1 VENLKYFQLLEKNTR
16 SQRSGVG
23 FLGRIVVGLTVLS
36 LNCLAWSDQSLQ
48 RPVMKSKMAS
58 HILLT
63 DSVHSG
69 ERYIAPGLYGNIISS
84 ADGINWTQSNSPTQ
98 ALLTT
103 IFFIDDKE
111 GWVGGHDTLILHTV
125 DGGENW
131 EIQYEDPITGGD
143 IPKPVLDIVFK
154 DKNHGYAIGAYGLI
168 LITSDG
174 GKNWDMI
181 ETSSGLYDLLESK
194 EMEPEPN
201 FNSMILYQDKLL
213 IAGELGTILI
223 FDETAEGDA
232 RWQIIDSPYTGSFFG
247 IKELSTGELFIYGLR
262 GNLYRSSDGA
272 KSWDKIETGTIANIF
287 DCFETADGMLVFTGA
302 SGTVLRMDKTAMAA
316 EKMPYPHFDS
326 LMSIQTIRDGE
337 LLLFGS
343 AGVKTISIQ

>member
-1 VENLKYFQLLEKNTR
+1 MEKDIG
-16 SQRSGVG
+16 SQRPDFN
-23 FLGRIVVGLTVLS
+23 FLARMFVGLTLLS
-36 LNCLAWSDQSLQ
+36 LSCFTWSEQSLQ
-48 RPVMKSKMAS
+48 RPVMQSKMIS

-69 ERYIAPGLYGNIISS
+69 ERFLAPGLYGNIIYSK
-84 ADGINWTQSNSPTQ
+84 DGIDWQQANSPTQ
-98 ALLTT
+98 SLLTT

-111 GWVGGHDTLILHTV
+111 GWVGGHDTLILHTT
-125 DGGENW
+125 DGGDNW
-131 EIQYEDPITGGD
+131 EIQHEDPITGGD

-154 DKNHGYAIGAYGLI
+154 DKNNGYAIGAYGLM
-168 LITSDG
+168 LVTSDG
-174 GKNWDMI
+174 GKNWEMLD
-181 ETSSGLYDLLESK
+181 TSTGLYDLLESK

-223 FDETAEGDA
+223 FDDEAEGDS
-232 RWQIIDSPYTGSFFG
+232 RWQVIDSPYTGSFFG
-247 IKELSTGELFIYGLR
+247 VKELSTGELFVYGLR
-262 GNLYRSSDGA
+262 GNLYRSSDGGQ
-272 KSWDKIETGTIANIF
+272 SWDKIETGTIANIF
-287 DCFETADGMLVFTGA
+287 DCFEVADGTLVFTGA
-302 SGTVLRMDKTAMAA
+302 SGTVLRMDKGAMAT

-343 AGVKTISIQ
+343 SGVKAISLQ

>member
-1 VENLKYFQLLEKNTR
+1 MQ
-16 SQRSGVG
+16 
-23 FLGRIVVGLTVLS
+23 
-36 LNCLAWSDQSLQ
+36 
-48 RPVMKSKMAS
+48 SKMAS

-84 ADGINWTQSNSPTQ
+84 LDGINWEQSNSPTQ

-111 GWVGGHDTLILHTV
+111 GWVGGHDTLILHTT

-154 DKNHGYAIGAYGLI
+154 DKNNGYVIGAYGLM
-168 LITSDG
+168 LVTSDG
-174 GKNWDMI
+174 GKNWEMI

-213 IAGELGTILI
+213 IAGELGTILL
-223 FDETAEGDA
+223 FDDAAEGDD

-247 IKELSTGELFIYGLR
+247 IKELDTGELFIYGLR

-272 KSWDKIETGTIANIF
+272 QSWDKIETGTIANIF
-287 DCFETADGMLVFTGA
+287 DGFETADGTMVFTGA
-302 SGTVLRMDKTAMAA
+302 SGTILRLTKGAMAT

-343 AGVKTISIQ
+343 AGVRTIAIQ

>member
-1 VENLKYFQLLEKNTR
+1 MKYFQLMGK
-16 SQRSGVG
+16 GVG
-23 FLGRIVVGLTVLS
+23 SVRPGVSLLGRLIVGITLLS
-36 LNCLAWSDQSLQ
+36 MANTAFSEESVQ
-48 RPVMKSKMAS
+48 RQVMASKLVS

-63 DSVHSG
+63 DSVHQG
-69 ERYIAPGLYGNIISS
+69 ERFFAPGLYGNIISS
-84 ADGINWTQSNSPTQ
+84 TDGISWEQSKSPTQ

-111 GWVGGHDTLILHTV
+111 GWVGGHDTLILHTS
-125 DGGENW
+125 DGGESW
-131 EIQYEDPITGGD
+131 DIQYEDPITGGD

-154 DKNHGYAIGAYGLI
+154 DKNNGYAIGAYGLM
-168 LITSDG
+168 LVTSDG
-174 GKNWDMI
+174 GDNWESLD
-181 ETSSGLYDLLESK
+181 TSSGLYDLLESK

-213 IAGELGTILI
+213 IAGELGTILT
-223 FDETAEGDA
+223 FDDTAEGVD
-232 RWQIIDSPYTGSFFG
+232 RWGVIDSPYTGSFFG
-247 IKELSTGELFIYGLR
+247 VKELSSGEVLIYGLR
-262 GNLYRSSDGA
+262 GNLYRSADGL

-287 DCFETADGMLVFTGA
+287 DCFEMADGSLVFAGA
-302 SGTVLRMDKTAMAA
+302 SGTILRMDKGAMMA

-343 AGVKTISIQ
+343 SGIKTISLH